1 MEDDQSIHTMDHGSD
16 RDSSLLGLCCAVCGP
31 LTESEVRCHFPE
43 TDIPPEVERKAW
55 LYQMIKQPD
64 FPALKE
70 SFDSSPSAQQL
81 CSTIV
86 SERLE
91 RPAVYDPIP
100 EPTRHICA
108 ARYALLCGHVD
119 DFLRFHRL
127 SGGVNRTG
135 ARPLIES
142 EVFWDSVL
150 GENWKGAEN
159 IPSGPAREEIMTMLA
174 SRYTLFRVPE
184 DIEVDVACL
193 PLMLSVGWTM
203 LRGNPSVLFSLGNE
217 ADRESPEALIS
228 RACHGL
234 WVGDWEHARNNF
246 HSLFG
251 ARETMRYS
259 ISASCGGPLL
269 LLALITAVRMKASL
283 RIINVWFNTAREL
296 MLSNIP
302 AEDKECVADVEGFFD
317 ALELWDSVQNRKTR
331 RVGSLKLDGFLPLL
345 PIAMGSRSILQNTGL
360 HLNFSKLV
368 AAVCW
373 AHEAG
378 LKLLAQYAASAL
390 INIPAL
396 ESSNKRQ
403 LSEIIADC
411 RSTPLFPETS
421 LVLPEEDARWSRLST
436 LTQKLSLSGEERLYW
451 DIYMDSSGCME
462 RLEPRFVA
470 SKLYNHGRKIE
481 IDDVLDPSRIDC
493 QDERDLIAV
502 SLAKAL
508 EHPPT
513 DGILH
518 IAALASHPRLR
529 LVQGN
534 YRRPVRLRT
543 VRPSIDVSMDGDR
556 LMRLTM
562 DRGQFTHLS
571 VEEDGTLSIPF
582 FTPKMQTL
590 VDYLGNGSVVL
601 NLAERDRVHWLL
613 LSLSEYF
620 EMHGDIPKDLLDCT
634 ESDGKLIVLASREN
648 DVYSLQLR
656 IEHQPGLTEYSS
668 PGEGSDILLLRT
680 DEGSICVRR
689 NRAAEV
695 AAANSLLET
704 LGAANTPGS
713 DPYTLRVSGRGSM
726 LRMLYQAE
734 LAHAISR
741 WNDKHDCLQ
750 ILRVRSDRF
759 KLEANQTETDW
770 LEIGAELVVDEKHV
784 FTLSQLLSA
793 YRKKDD
799 EFLPLSETLFLYLS
813 DSLSEKL
820 QFLDSILI
828 HHQSKYFIPS
838 ATAPGFVNSWRGKL
852 PSLLHATCEKL
863 KEYDNEAAPP
873 GLKVSLR
880 KYQLEGFRW
889 LLSRARLG
897 IGAILADDM
906 GLGKTVQLLALL
918 MARAKEGASLVVA
931 PLSLCSNWVD
941 ECVRFAPSLH
951 PVLFSDCK
959 KSDFSSL
966 SLGNNDLLLASYG
979 QVSANPAFF
988 SSYTWN
994 VIALDEAQAMKN
1006 PSSRRAQVL
1015 CSLRASARVCITGT
1029 PVENSLLDLWSLVNF
1044 LNPHMLGPRSGF
1056 LKADKHLAQ
1065 RVSRLVAPIVL
1076 RRTKAEVL
1084 PQLPPFTEVVIGV
1097 ELSAEERALYE
1108 SCRRRAKERVLE
1120 GDGATALLAE
1130 LTHLRRM
1137 CCHGKLVLPSFE
1149 GRSSKLD
1156 SMVELVEELR
1166 AAGHRSLVF
1175 SQFTDVL
1182 DLAEQSLQEAN
1193 ISTLR
1198 MDGHTPPRRRS
1209 RIVKDFQEGDA
1220 QVFLISLM
1228 AGGTGLNLTAADYVI
1243 LLDPWWNPAV
1253 EAQAANRTHR
1263 IGQLNPVTVCRLIAH
1278 DTVEERVL
1286 KMHDAKQKLADA
1298 IIQERTMPF
1307 EALRSLLS
1315 EGD

>member
-1 MEDDQSIHTMDHGSD
+1 MEDDQPIRTMNNGSD
-16 RDSSLLGLCCAVCGP
+16 RDPSLLKLCCAVCGP
-31 LTESEVRCHFPE
+31 LTESEMRYYFPE
-43 TDIPPEVERKAW
+43 ADIPPEIERKAW

-64 FPALKE
+64 FPSLKK
-70 SFDSSPSAQQL
+70 SFDSSPALQQL

-91 RPAVYDPIP
+91 RSTAYDPIP
-100 EPTRHICA
+100 EHTRHICA
-108 ARYALLCGHVD
+108 ARYALLCGHVE

-127 SGGVNRTG
+127 SGGTNRTC

-142 EVFWDSVL
+142 EIFWNSVL
-150 GENWKGAEN
+150 GENWKGAETV
-159 IPSGPAREEIMTMLA
+159 PSGQAREEIMTMLA
-174 SRYTLFRVPE
+174 SRYSLFRVPE
-184 DIEVDVACL
+184 GVEVDVHCL
-193 PLMLSVGWTM
+193 PIMLSMGWTM
-203 LRGNPSVLFSLGNE
+203 LRGDPSVLFSLVNE
-217 ADRESPEALIS
+217 ADHESPKALIA
-228 RACHGL
+228 RACHDL

-269 LLALITAVRMKASL
+269 LLALITAVRTNAPL
-283 RIINVWFNTAREL
+283 RVINVWFSTAREL

-302 AEDKECVADVEGFFD
+302 AEDEERVADVEGFFD

-331 RVGSLKLDGFLPLL
+331 RVGSLKLVAPLPLL
-345 PIAMGSRSILQNTGL
+345 PIAMGSRSILQDTGL
-360 HLNFSKLV
+360 HLNFPKLI
-368 AAVCW
+368 AAVRW
-373 AHEAG
+373 SHEAG

-390 INIPAL
+390 VNNPSL
-396 ESSNKRQ
+396 RSSSKHQ
-403 LSEIIADC
+403 LNEIIADC
-411 RSTPLFPETS
+411 RSSPLFPEIS

-436 LTQKLSLSGEERLYW
+436 LTQTLSLSGEERLYW
-451 DIYMDSSGCME
+451 DIYMDPSGSID

-470 SKLYNHGRKIE
+470 TKLYSHGRKIE
-481 IDDVLDPSRIDC
+481 IDDVLDPSRINC
-493 QDERDLIAV
+493 QDEQDLVAV
-502 SLAKAL
+502 SLARAL

-556 LMRLTM
+556 LRLTM
-562 DRGQFTHLS
+562 ERGQFTHLS

-590 VDYLGNGSVVL
+590 VDYLGNGSVIL
-601 NLAERDRVHWLL
+601 DLTERDRVRWLL
-613 LSLSEYF
+613 LSLSEHF
-620 EMHGDIPKDLLDCT
+620 EICGNIPKDLLKCT
-634 ESDGKLIVLASREN
+634 ESSGKLIVLATREN
-648 DVYSLQLR
+648 DGYSLQLR
-656 IEHQPGLTEYSS
+656 IEHQPGLPEYSS
-668 PGEGSDILLLRT
+668 PGEGQDILLLRT
-680 DEGSICVRR
+680 NKGLICVRR
-689 NRAAEV
+689 NRTEEV
-695 AAANSLLET
+695 AAADSLLKT
-704 LGAANTPGS
+704 WGVVNTPGLDKCTLKIS
-713 DPYTLRVSGRGSM
+713 DRRSM
-726 LRMLYQAE
+726 LRMLYQGE
-734 LAHAISR
+734 LAHVIFR
-741 WNDKHDCLQ
+741 WQKSHDCLR
-750 ILRVRSDRF
+750 ILHVRSD
-759 KLEANQTETDW
+759 KLKIKANQAETGW
-770 LEIGAELVVDEKHV
+770 LEIGAELAVDEKRV
-784 FTLSQLLSA
+784 LSLSQLLSA
-793 YRKKDD
+793 YQKIDGD
-799 EFLPLSETLFLYLS
+799 FVPLSETRFLHLP
-813 DSLSEKL
+813 DSLSKKIKL
-820 QFLDSILI
+820 LDSTLV
-828 HHQSKYFIPS
+828 HLQSKYFLPL

-852 PSLLHATCEKL
+852 PSLLHTICEKF
-863 KEYDNEAAPP
+863 KEYDNKAAPR

-880 KYQLEGFRW
+880 EYQLEGFRW

-1198 MDGHTPPRRRS
+1198 MDGHTPPRRRTQL
-1209 RIVKDFQEGDA
+1209 VKDFQEGDA

-1243 LLDPWWNPAV
+1243 MLDPWWNPAV

-1298 IIQERTMPF
+1298 VIQERALPL